1 MVEKK
6 HLTNFILDL
15 KVIVGESFTF
25 LVDDN
30 EGLFVVSGADL
41 PLELDDLLD
50 SILDEL
56 ALGVHKLLALFGGL
70 VEEAGIDFG
79 LLVLHAHLK

>member
-1 MVEKK
+1 M
-6 HLTNFILDL
+6 
-15 KVIVGESFTF
+15 GESFTF

-56 ALGVHKLLALFGGL
+56 ALGVHKLLAFFGGL
-70 VEEAGIDFG
+70 VEEAGVDFS

>member
-1 MVEKK
+1 M
-6 HLTNFILDL
+6 
-15 KVIVGESFTF
+15 GESFTF

-30 EGLFVVSGADL
+30 EGLFVVSCADL

-70 VEEAGIDFG
+70 VEEAGVDFG

>member
-1 MVEKK
+1 M
-6 HLTNFILDL
+6 
-15 KVIVGESFTF
+15 GESFTF

-50 SILDEL
+50 SIFDEL

-70 VEEAGIDFG
+70 VEEAGVDFS